1 MSSSSDGSELCKETT
16 WSSSDS
22 PSDDEIFI
30 PTHVYEEGTVSH
42 MYGF

>member
-30 PTHVYEEGTVSH
+30 PTHEEGTVSH